1 LGGVDKTLDK
11 IKRKTIAIASGSGG
25 RATDT
30 PRLAGSKGDASIRPA
45 AKASAAKASASK
57 VAAAKVAVAKGPA
70 AKGPAAKGSATKG
83 STARTAAA
91 PASVVKSRAVKGPKS
106 SPSALPTLAADTPVV
121 KSGAGRRVGRSGL
134 ADKPPAERGR
144 GGPAWSN
151 VVVSRDEQ
159 FRLKRNALLREA
171 ARAFSGRGYHN
182 TSLDDVAAVLGVTK
196 AALYHYVRSK
206 QEILFECH
214 MMSLDLGDEALEY
227 ARRHGRTGLE
237 QTTLLARRYI
247 ELITGEMGRFAVLSE
262 YDALDSGSRA
272 VVGRRRDQFE
282 LALREMVARGG
293 TDGSIRGV
301 DPKLAVF
308 YFMGAVNWMTRWF
321 RPDGELSG
329 VDIAAGFSDLLVES
343 LRSRG

>member
-1 LGGVDKTLDK
+1 MDKTK
-11 IKRKTIAIASGSGG
+11 KKTTATA
-25 RATDT
+25 RAA
-30 PRLAGSKGDASIRPA
+30 P
-45 AKASAAKASASK
+45 SAK
-57 VAAAKVAVAKGPA
+57 VAAGKPTAGRAKVAAGKPA
-70 AKGPAAKGSATKG
+70 AERPKAAAGKPAAERPK
-83 STARTAAA
+83 AAA
-91 PASVVKSRAVKGPKS
+91 GK
-106 SPSALPTLAADTPVV
+106 PT
-121 KSGAGRRVGRSGL
+121 
-134 ADKPPAERGR
+134 AERPR
-144 GGPAWSN
+144 GAAAWSN

-171 ARAFSGRGYHN
+171 ARAFSARGYHN

-262 YDALDSGSRA
+262 YDALDSESRA
-272 VVGRRRDQFE
+272 VVGRRRDRFE
-282 LALREMVARGG
+282 VALREMVARG
-293 TDGSIRGV
+293 TSDGSIRGV
-301 DPKLAVF
+301 EPKLAVF

-321 RPDGELSG
+321 RPDGEFSG
-329 VDIAAGFSDLLVES
+329 VDIAAGFSDLLAES
-343 LRSRG
+343 LRAQP

>member
-1 LGGVDKTLDK
+1 VDKTLDK
-11 IKRKTIAIASGSGG
+11 IKKKTIAVASGSASRAADPRRPIAPSGATAKG
-25 RATDT
+25 RAE
-30 PRLAGSKGDASIRPA
+30 
-45 AKASAAKASASK
+45 
-57 VAAAKVAVAKGPA
+57 
-70 AKGPAAKGSATKG
+70 
-83 STARTAAA
+83 
-91 PASVVKSRAVKGPKS
+91 
-106 SPSALPTLAADTPVV
+106 
-121 KSGAGRRVGRSGL
+121 KSGAGRGAARAGAVG
-134 ADKPPAERGR
+134 KPTAERAR

-171 ARAFSGRGYHN
+171 ARAFSARGYHN

-214 MMSLDLGDEALEY
+214 MMSLDLGDQALEY
-227 ARRHGRTGLE
+227 ARRNGRTGLE

-262 YDALDSGSRA
+262 YDALDTDSRA

-282 LALREMVARGG
+282 HALREMVARGG
-293 TDGSIRGV
+293 ADGSIRGI

-329 VDIAAGFSDLLVES
+329 VDIAAGFSDLLAES
-343 LRSRG
+343 LRSRP

>member
-1 LGGVDKTLDK
+1 
-11 IKRKTIAIASGSGG
+11 
-25 RATDT
+25 
-30 PRLAGSKGDASIRPA
+30 
-45 AKASAAKASASK
+45 
-57 VAAAKVAVAKGPA
+57 
-70 AKGPAAKGSATKG
+70 
-83 STARTAAA
+83 
-91 PASVVKSRAVKGPKS
+91 VVKSRAVKGAKS
-106 SPSALPTLAADTPVV
+106 SPSALSTLAADAPVV
-121 KSGAGRRVGRSGL
+121 KSGAGRVGRSGL

-262 YDALDSGSRA
+262 YDALDSDSRA